1 MLGLAESGHWDKVA
15 DALVA
20 NFGYE
25 IDAQGRGYSN
35 SRTYYLSRSQPPFF
49 AFIWLSYWRN
59 MKVTMR

>member
-15 DALVA
+15 DMVA

-25 IDAQGRGYSN
+25 IDAWGHIPNGN
-35 SRTYYLSRSQPPFF
+35 RTYYLSRRSRLL
-49 AFIWLSYWRN
+49 ALWLSYWRN